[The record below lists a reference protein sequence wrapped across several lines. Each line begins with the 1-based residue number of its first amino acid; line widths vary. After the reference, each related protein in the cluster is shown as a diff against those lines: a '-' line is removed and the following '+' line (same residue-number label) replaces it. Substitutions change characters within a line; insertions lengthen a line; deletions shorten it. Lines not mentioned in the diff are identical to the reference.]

1 MNGKIIVVMVL
12 ALTNCC
18 MAAIERVW
26 LTQKSNEPAGIVVNW
41 EALESGNSIVRYGL
55 TTNYEWTERI
65 DENVT
70 LHHVEIPLAN
80 KDVTYHY
87 SVATGGDSSSDA
99 TFKGYP
105 SDLLRVAVVANW
117 QARPKFDA
125 IRRDDVHI
133 LMTAGDNVANIWG
146 RGGPGGKECVKAY
159 SELIDAYP
167 DLFKSTIFMP
177 VLGNHDKEIRP
188 RGDKPPEEAVYDISA
203 TAFRKFFELPN
214 EEWKWYFDVP
224 DFSVRFVALDLNH
237 TSDLGTTWQACHSYK
252 KGSEQY
258 EWYRNLMSE
267 ARQGFI
273 VTLYNE
279 KNSSV
284 RLAEGSSWREMFSNG
299 TVCIS
304 GFGHF
309 AEIAIDGPVSYYNTS
324 LTGTGDKYPDPKS
337 VALIGEDNYVLMT
350 FVKKTEELIIHL
362 KRLDGSVLHTARYS
376 NTLAR
381 KNHTQSSESGSQ

>member
-1 MNGKIIVVMVL
+1 MNRKTIVVIGL
-12 ALTNCC
+12 TLTNCC
-18 MAAIERVW
+18 VAAIERVW
-26 LTQKSNEPAGIVVNW
+26 LTQRSNEPTGIVVNW
-41 EALESGNSIVRYGL
+41 ETTQPGNSVVCYGL
-55 TTNYEWTERI
+55 TEQYEQTERI

-70 LHHVEIPLAN
+70 LHHVEIPLRS

-117 QARPKFDA
+117 QARPKLDA
-125 IRRDDVHI
+125 IQRDDVHI
-133 LMTAGDNVANIWG
+133 LMTAGDNVANIWAL
-146 RGGPGGKECVKAY
+146 GGPGGKECTKPY
-159 SELIDAYP
+159 SELINAYP

-188 RGDKPPEEAVYDISA
+188 RGDKPPAEPVYDINA
-203 TAFRKFFELPN
+203 TAFRGFFELPN

-224 DFSVRFVALDLNH
+224 DFDVRFVALDLNH
-237 TSDLGTTWQACHSYK
+237 ISDLGTTWQACHSYK

-258 EWYRNLMSE
+258 EWYRSLMSE
-267 ARQGFI
+267 TRHRFI

-284 RLAEGSSWREMFSNG
+284 RFAEGSSWREMFSKG
-299 TVCIS
+299 TLCIS

-309 AEIAIDGPVSYYNTS
+309 GEIAIDGPVAYYNTS
-324 LTGTGDKYPDPKS
+324 LTGTGDKYPDPRS
-337 VALIGEDNYVLMT
+337 VALMGEDNYVLMT
-350 FVKKTEELIIHL
+350 FVKKTEELIVDL
-362 KRLDGSVLHTARYS
+362 KRLDGSMLHTAHYPNRI
-376 NTLAR
+376 AR
-381 KNHTQSSESGSQ
+381 DSRAQRGESGSR

>member
-1 MNGKIIVVMVL
+1 MNRKTIVVMAL

-18 MAAIERVW
+18 TAAIERVW
-26 LTQKSNEPAGIVVNW
+26 LTQRSNEPAGIVVNW
-41 EALESGNSIVRYGL
+41 ETSEPGNSIVRYGL
-55 TTNYEWTERI
+55 TEQYKWTERI

-70 LHHVEIPLAN
+70 LHHVEIPLVS
-80 KDVTYHY
+80 KDVKYHY
-87 SVATGGDSSSDA
+87 SVATGGDHSPDA

-105 SDLLRVAVVANW
+105 SDQLRVAVVANW
-117 QARPKFDA
+117 QARPRLDA

-146 RGGPGGKECVKAY
+146 PGGPGGKECTKAY
-159 SELIDAYP
+159 SELVDAYP

-188 RGDKPPEEAVYDISA
+188 RGEKPPDEPVYDINA
-203 TAFRKFFELPN
+203 TAFREFFELPN

-224 DFSVRFVALDLNH
+224 DFDVRFVALDLNH
-237 TSDLGTTWQACHSYK
+237 ISDLGTTWQACHSYK

-258 EWYRNLMSE
+258 EWYKNLMSE
-267 ARQGFI
+267 ARHRFI
-273 VTLYNE
+273 ITLYNE

-284 RLAEGSSWREMFSNG
+284 RGAEGSSWREMFSRG
-299 TVCIS
+299 TLCIS

-309 AEIAIDGPVSYYNTS
+309 GEIATDGPVAYYNTS

-337 VALIGEDNYVLMT
+337 VALMGEDNYVLMT
-350 FVKKTEELIIHL
+350 FVKKTGELIVDL
-362 KRLDGSVLHTARYS
+362 KRLDGSVLHTARYPGRI
-376 NTLAR
+376 AR
-381 KNHTQSSESGSQ
+381 KSRPPSGQSGSH

>member
-1 MNGKIIVVMVL
+1 MKKIVAIFL
-12 ALTNCC
+12 GLSITNYC

-41 EALESGNSIVRYGL
+41 ETSQPGNSIVRYGL
-55 TTNYEWTERI
+55 ASDYEWMERI

-70 LHHVEIPLAN
+70 LHHVEIPLAS

-87 SVATGGDSSSDA
+87 SVATGGDSSPDA

-105 SDLLRVAVVANW
+105 SDQLRVAVVANW
-117 QARPKFDA
+117 QARPKLDA

-133 LMTAGDNVANIWG
+133 LMTAGDNVASIWAL
-146 RGGPGGKECVKAY
+146 GGPGGKECTKAY

-188 RGDKPPEEAVYDISA
+188 RGDKPPAEPVYDINA
-203 TAFRKFFELPN
+203 TAFRGFFELPN
-214 EEWKWYFDVP
+214 EEWKWCFDVP
-224 DFSVRFVALDLNH
+224 DFDARFVALDLNH
-237 TSDLGTTWQACHSYK
+237 ISDLGTTWQACHSYK

-258 EWYRNLMSE
+258 EWYKNLMSE
-267 ARQGFI
+267 SPQGFI

-284 RLAEGSSWREMFSNG
+284 RGAEGSSWREMFSKG
-299 TVCIS
+299 TLCIS

-309 AEIAIDGPVSYYNTS
+309 GEIAIDGPVAYYNTS
-324 LTGTGDKYPDPKS
+324 LTGTGDKYPDPRS
-337 VALIGEDNYVLMT
+337 VALMGEDNYVLMT
-350 FVKKTEELIIHL
+350 FVKKTEELIVDL
-362 KRLDGSVLHTARYS
+362 KRLDGSLLHTARY
-376 NTLAR
+376 R
-381 KNHTQSSESGSQ
+381 KS

>member
-1 MNGKIIVVMVL
+1 
-12 ALTNCC
+12 

-26 LTQKSNEPAGIVVNW
+26 LTQRSNEPTGIVVNW
-41 EALESGNSIVRYGL
+41 QTSQPGNSVVRYGL
-55 TTNYEWTERI
+55 SEQYEWTKRI

-70 LHHVEIPLAN
+70 LHHVEIPLAS

-87 SVATGGDSSSDA
+87 SVATGPDSSSDA

-105 SDLLRVAVVANW
+105 SNQLKVVVVANW
-117 QARPKFDA
+117 QARPKLDA

-133 LMTAGDNVANIWG
+133 LMTAGDNVADIWKL
-146 RGGPGGKECVKAY
+146 GGPGGKECTKAY

-188 RGDKPPEEAVYDISA
+188 RGDKPPADPVYDIDA
-203 TAFRKFFELPN
+203 TAFREFFELPN
-214 EEWKWYFDVP
+214 EEWKWCFDVP
-224 DFSVRFVALDLNH
+224 DFDVRFVALDLNH

-258 EWYRNLMSE
+258 EWYKNLMSE
-267 ARQGFI
+267 PRQGFV

-284 RLAEGSSWREMFSNG
+284 RGAEGSSWRQMFSKA
-299 TVCIS
+299 TLCIS

-309 AEIAIDGPVSYYNTS
+309 GEIAIDGPVAYYNTS

-337 VALIGEDNYVLMT
+337 VALFGEDNYLLMT
-350 FVKKTEELIIHL
+350 FEKKTGELTVDL
-362 KRLDGSVLHTARYS
+362 KRLDGTVLHTARYP
-376 NTLAR
+376 NKMAR
-381 KNHTQSSESGSQ
+381 KSQAEGNESSSH